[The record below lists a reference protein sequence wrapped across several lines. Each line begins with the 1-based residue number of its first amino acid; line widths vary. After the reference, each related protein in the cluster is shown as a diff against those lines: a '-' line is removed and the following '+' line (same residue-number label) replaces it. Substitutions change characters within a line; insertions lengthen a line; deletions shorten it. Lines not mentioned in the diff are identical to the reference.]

1 MLCGGVVVVCG
12 MLLVF
17 WCSVCCS
24 VLCWCLLRLVFVTV
38 RVFVFVTV
46 GVRVCVFVTV
56 GVRVW
61 VVFGVRV
68 WGVQIGLGLQLG
80 LGVGQPG

>member
-1 MLCGGVVVVCG
+1 M
-12 MLLVF
+12 
-17 WCSVCCS
+17 
-24 VLCWCLLRLVFVTV
+24 VFVTV
-38 RVFVFVTV
+38 RVF
-46 GVRVCVFVTV
+46 VFVTV

-80 LGVGQPG
+80 LGPGGRAAATEGSDVPPAAWAVSTKL